1 MPAPLSDRTSLV
13 LLNQLLTTVHG
24 PQWWRLED
32 ETLSLDLGV
41 AFTPLM
47 LAKIRLLKGLLS
59 DARPVEER
67 IADDSS
73 NGVMDL
79 AEVPRIQEDQVLFLA
94 ACDVINNQADE
105 PDVLVLPTVLELA
118 YTLYVLH
125 HLPIGFHPDTAVA
138 MLAETVLHH
147 EGIRRPIFPFVA
159 DTEFPD
165 ASTPEA
171 VSQENALK
179 EAMGLYILEMEA
191 T

>member
-138 MLAETVLHH
+138 MLAETLLHQ
-147 EGIRRPIFPFVA
+147 EGIRRPIFPFVVGG
-159 DTEFPD
+159 DFPD
-165 ASTPEA
+165 ADTPEA
-171 VSQENALK
+171 VAQERALQ

-191 T
+191 C